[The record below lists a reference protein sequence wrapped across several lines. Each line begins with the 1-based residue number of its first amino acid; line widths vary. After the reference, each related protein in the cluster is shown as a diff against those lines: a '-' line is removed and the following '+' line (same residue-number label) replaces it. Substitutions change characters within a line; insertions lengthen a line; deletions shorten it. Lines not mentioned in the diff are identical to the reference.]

1 MNKKT
6 NNNKINFYNLETKEA
21 NDLKIF
27 IASIERIFL
36 ALRRKSD
43 FQNEK
48 EWKDL
53 FSEKVILNLD
63 EFLQEI
69 SDEVGLSYTTDMR
82 IEELREYIKSSRI
95 LTNK

>member
-82 IEELREYIKSSRI
+82 IEELIQRYLNRKEGK
-95 LTNK
+95 

>member
-82 IEELREYIKSSRI
+82 IEELREYIKSSKI

>member
-6 NNNKINFYNLETKEA
+6 KNNKINFYNLETKEA

-82 IEELREYIKSSRI
+82 IEELREYIKSSKI